1 MLWTINSTHCLKEK
15 GKGLPEGNFVPFI
28 LKMRIYQLNL
38 STMCESGG
46 LHTSYPREAKRRLSV
61 RYSSKIP
68 QGGPLQLEPGGG
80 YFAVLM
86 N

>member
-1 MLWTINSTHCLKEK
+1 
-15 GKGLPEGNFVPFI
+15 
-28 LKMRIYQLNL
+28 
-38 STMCESGG
+38 MCESGG

-80 YFAVLM
+80 YFIGMAIRAWPAGPARKLAEKTRGGPGY
-86 N
+86 